1 MRLSCCIPEGR
12 QPLGMPMIIFDISK
26 QGSLHGR
33 KAEDITSPEPF
44 SETGLAATRDCGSG

>member
-26 QGSLHGR
+26 QGRLHRR